1 MQDVTSRFVR
11 YDPEFLE
18 GAVIFMIGGA
28 EFALPGKTAADYFKN
43 VKYYQMESVADIV
56 ENYDQLSETRRM
68 PVAMLD
74 WRSEMNAKARYMR
87 HKDAE
92 RRQHPEPRKFA
103 VIHPE
108 SFHYLVDHVVSRKRK
123 IMEGLTGIPFAQM
136 DQFNH
141 GLLDHVNL
149 TNFKRID
156 GYNYDSR
163 VSRDFSSFEA
173 YEFDITDAH
182 GDCINGLFF
191 VNFYPPSDRDAA
203 AEHEL
208 RTALASS
215 PLDTLDIVF
224 NALDQNYTW
233 QSIDGPVRRGMKL
246 NVQSIHSS
254 KGDKDERPDP
264 ESGSGIELAERHTK
278 LTLERLIGTGV

>member
-28 EFALPGKTAADYFKN
+28 EFALPGKTAAEYFKN

-56 ENYDQLSETRRM
+56 ENYDQLSETRRI
-68 PVAMLD
+68 PGAMLD
-74 WRSEMNAKARYMR
+74 WQSEMRAKASYMR
-87 HKDAE
+87 YKDAE
-92 RRQHPEPRKFA
+92 RHQDPEPRKFA

-123 IMEGLTGIPFAQM
+123 IMESLTGIPFTQM
-136 DQFNH
+136 NQFNH

-156 GYNYDSR
+156 GYNYNPGE
-163 VSRDFSSFEA
+163 FSSFEA
-173 YEFDITDAH
+173 YEFDITDVH
-182 GDCINGLFF
+182 GDCIDALFF
-191 VNFYPPSDRDAA
+191 VNFYPHSDRDAA

-215 PLDTLDIVF
+215 PLDTFDIVF
-224 NALDQNYTW
+224 DALDQNYTW

-246 NVQSIHSS
+246 NVQSIHGS
-254 KGDKDERPDP
+254 KWDKDERPDP
-264 ESGSGIELAERHTK
+264 ESEPGIELVEQHRR
-278 LTLERLIGTGV
+278 LTLERLIGAGV